1 MHTVQSSEPLDV
13 CFNKVRDLKSKHVI
27 IIISELPWLILDG
40 TQTIRY
46 CYHRSPLTR
55 THHAKEGVRRGVR
68 AGASV
73 RIACAV
79 IIDLRRQP
87 RGFTSPLSSLQPISN
102 SRRHRYPHINNR
114 FVFNKYIKVLIG
126 YYKIICTYLS

>member
-1 MHTVQSSEPLDV
+1 M
-13 CFNKVRDLKSKHVI
+13 F
-27 IIISELPWLILDG
+27 ELPWLILDG

-126 YYKIICTYLS
+126 YYKIICTYLSQVNIIIIKQVRYLRVHKYNYTYFTS